1 MTHEDLRREKLE
13 NMRTDMLIES
23 KMTQDYDFC
32 FEKIVLESDELYQI
46 QQLIKD
52 LYNKMAEYGWEDD
65 NVEKDIRDEI

>member
-13 NMRTDMLIES
+13 EMRTDLKIES
-23 KMTQDYDFC
+23 KMRQDYDYAFD
-32 FEKIVLESDELYQI
+32 KLVLESDELYQI

-52 LYNKMAEYGWEDD
+52 LYNKMAEYGWEDP